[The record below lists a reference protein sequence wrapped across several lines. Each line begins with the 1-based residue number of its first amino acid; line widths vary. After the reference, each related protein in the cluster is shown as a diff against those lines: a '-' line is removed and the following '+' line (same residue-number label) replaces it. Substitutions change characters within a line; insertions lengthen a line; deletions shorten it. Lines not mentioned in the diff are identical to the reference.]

1 MLIAMARCPSCS
13 SPLDRVVRLARLQVE
28 EPEVFT
34 CETEWGYAR
43 FEFGFTELLV
53 RCPFCGEDHEVRR
66 DQPLAM
72 A

>member
-1 MLIAMARCPSCS
+1 MQIAMIRCPSCA

-34 CETEWGYAR
+34 CDTEWGYAR
-43 FEFGFTELLV
+43 FEFGVSEIFV
-53 RCPFCGEDHEVRR
+53 RCSFCGQEQVVDR
-66 DQPLAM
+66 DQPLAV